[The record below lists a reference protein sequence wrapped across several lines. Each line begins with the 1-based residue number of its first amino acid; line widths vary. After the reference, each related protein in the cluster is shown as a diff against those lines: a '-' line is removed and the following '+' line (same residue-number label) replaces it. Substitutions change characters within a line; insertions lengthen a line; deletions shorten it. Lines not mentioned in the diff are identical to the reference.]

1 MELHD
6 RRLGENLRR
15 IRLNAHLTQKAIS
28 EKLGYTSSE
37 HWSRIES
44 GERHIPLHTLD
55 RFCCLMNVSYEEVL
69 RGATEASV
77 RGAAGTSQ
85 TRIMRNNS
93 RRSSPTVRETL

>member
-55 RFCCLMNVSYEEVL
+55 RFCAL
-69 RGATEASV
+69 
-77 RGAAGTSQ
+77 
-85 TRIMRNNS
+85 
-93 RRSSPTVRETL
+93 